1 MQKALVVVYRRL
13 FALIVAKVGHMM
25 RSAAEWVA
33 EAGVPMMS
41 SLRRF
46 AVVAAA
52 LLLAGCATLS
62 AQQRQAASDQFVRDQ
77 LSQKGL

>member
-1 MQKALVVVYRRL
+1 
-13 FALIVAKVGHMM
+13 
-25 RSAAEWVA
+25 
-33 EAGVPMMS
+33 MMS

-62 AQQRQAASDQFVRDQ
+62 ASQRQAASDQFVRDQ